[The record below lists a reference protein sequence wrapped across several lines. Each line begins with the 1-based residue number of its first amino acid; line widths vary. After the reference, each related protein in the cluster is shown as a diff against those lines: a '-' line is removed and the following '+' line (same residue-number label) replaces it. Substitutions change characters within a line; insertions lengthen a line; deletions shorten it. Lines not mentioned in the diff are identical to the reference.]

1 MGFSEQDAQEL
12 LISLLSSMKKLE
24 ADRQKKVLPEALGI
38 EDRRHPTAAEQ
49 QLAQRFKIAANHTV
63 VDAIFGGQLLCCI
76 RCTECNHRSFTF
88 EAFMDLSLS
97 LNTAAK
103 NDNNTGVGGGKFTTA
118 LKKYASQ
125 ANTSVVSTGAGGGGG
140 NGNSR
145 NKGYK
150 NKKNKSSHSKVDV
163 TNDQDGGEDEENM
176 PPLMMDIESTAEEE
190 DAGSRTMTPRE
201 RKDKRAAKK
210 AAKRQ
215 ARQVAR
221 DQAAQEQQQD
231 HSAGLEVR
239 LQGTTS
245 NDNDNDDD
253 GDDGFKSGSDEE
265 EIEEEEEEDDQDST
279 GAVDGGMSSPELLD
293 GGCLVAAAATSTS
306 TAGAPTA
313 AYSGDPLDEN
323 SYWGSRS
330 SQRAEVHGGG
340 GTGGDDLH
348 QIPMDIVTGDLDD
361 YDNYQQLLARD
372 ADSVALAA
380 DPTLDYDRLVGVSDD
395 HAMDIGGVGGN
406 GGPFYGTDD
415 GIDWSADP
423 ASFVAEQQFLDSDL
437 VNELLGHQQLGQQ
450 QHQQEQCGPT
460 GQRALDLDHLAIE
473 TLLAADI
480 PLPSS
485 SSSKDRDG
493 NGQQQQQQFNIINGG
508 EEEDDVV
515 AVYGPQLPAQH
526 GYYYDDGD
534 QAMST
539 GGGSG
544 SGTADSGIGSGAG
557 SMTTT
562 ASSST
567 NSTMMI
573 TAKGPDSDPH
583 HLQQQQPSPEVDVF
597 ASGDSMDAPTTTT
610 TTTSNS
616 NSNSPSSSPNGK
628 SGSSKVHS
636 NNTPT
641 LLPHVDPAFRSKL
654 YELAL
659 QKVSYGGEANNGD
672 LGRLFEAFIKPETL
686 DGVNK
691 YLCDGCTAAAAAAK
705 KKKMAGN
712 ENSGDNKK
720 AEKVYTKAVRTQLI
734 ALPPAVLVV
743 HLKRFEANAFGGSRS
758 GGGGFTRGA
767 AYAHKLST
775 AISFPERLCLAPYTS
790 RLYEMAYAQ
799 FYESGTTAEEGEE
812 EEGGD
817 TKLEYQLYGVVLHS
831 GSLRSG
837 HYTAYVAVRPA
848 AYFDPGHLS
857 RFLHLKPFVPNIEH
871 IVGVCYEK
879 EVGQKKEEETKMD
892 VKKEEEDEGMK
903 ENGDGHHLSDH
914 STLLKT
920 EEDKPK
926 QQEEVKNEDQQSTMM
941 MMATDENH
949 DHHYHQQH
957 LLHQNYS
964 AVNGDHNYLGDGHPS
979 AAVETLPSQP
989 PPPLPP
995 HRRTEAPAVVGDQQ
1009 QQQRKWYHIS
1019 DTSVQATNLASVLRE
1034 TTSPYMLFYERVQ

>member
-24 ADRQKKVLPEALGI
+24 AERQKKVLPEALGI

-293 GGCLVAAAATSTS
+293 GGCLAAAAAATSTS

-323 SYWGSRS
+323 SYWCSSS
-330 SQRAEVHGGG
+330 SQRAEVHGGSG
-340 GTGGDDLH
+340 GGGDDLH

-361 YDNYQQLLARD
+361 YDDYQQLLARD

-450 QHQQEQCGPT
+450 QQQQQGGPA

-485 SSSKDRDG
+485 SSSSKDRDG
-493 NGQQQQQQFNIINGG
+493 NGQQQQFNIINGG

-544 SGTADSGIGSGAG
+544 SGGTADSGIGSGAG

-562 ASSST
+562 ASST
-567 NSTMMI
+567 NSTMI

-659 QKVSYGGEANNGD
+659 QKVSYGGEASGNNGD

-799 FYESGTTAEEGEE
+799 FYESSKEEDE
-812 EEGGD
+812 EEGDEGG
-817 TKLEYQLYGVVLHS
+817 KLEYQLYGVVLHS

-903 ENGDGHHLSDH
+903 ENGDGHYHLSGH
-914 STLLKT
+914 STLVKT
-920 EEDKPK
+920 AEEVGDKPN
-926 QQEEVKNEDQQSTMM
+926 QEKVKNEDQQQQAM
-941 MMATDENH
+941 MMATDDDLH
-949 DHHYHQQH
+949 HHY
-957 LLHQNYS
+957 HQNYS

-1009 QQQRKWYHIS
+1009 QQQQRKWYHIS

-1034 TTSPYMLFYERVQ
+1034 TTSPYMLFYERIQ